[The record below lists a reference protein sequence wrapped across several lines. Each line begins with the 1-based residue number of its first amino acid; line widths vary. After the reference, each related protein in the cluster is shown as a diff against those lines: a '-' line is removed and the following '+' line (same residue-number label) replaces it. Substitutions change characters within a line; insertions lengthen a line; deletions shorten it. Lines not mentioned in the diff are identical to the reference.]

1 MSSSITLILKDT
13 PETFHRSV
21 INTIAWSRHTLYN
34 LIDLLLEPGE
44 TEVLQVEIFNHED
57 EDINV
62 NVTPATASTN
72 QNGLIIY
79 EAQDTFDESL
89 QYPIADLVAMES
101 YSIEV
106 PANKF
111 KVVDI
116 QLDMPENLFEGFL
129 LGGLRFQKELV
140 EDDQNEESVQINNQY
155 VYVIG
160 LQVTEDEDQEAI
172 SNLNLTGIE
181 PSLVNYRT
189 AIIAKLQNNQP
200 FILGN
205 IDIEAEVYDANGQET
220 IKTATLEAANFAPN
234 SMLDF
239 VIDWE
244 NQYLEPGDY
253 RLKLTVSN
261 DDDEWTWM
269 SRLPLQTIKQKYLTK
284 PQNQKAVGSHHN
296 YSLEL
301 SQYL

>member
-1 MSSSITLILKDT
+1 M
-13 PETFHRSV
+13 
-21 INTIAWSRHTLYN
+21 
-34 LIDLLLEPGE
+34 
-44 TEVLQVEIFNHED
+44 
-57 EDINV
+57 
-62 NVTPATASTN
+62 
-72 QNGLIIY
+72 
-79 EAQDTFDESL
+79 
-89 QYPIADLVAMES
+89 
-101 YSIEV
+101 
-106 PANKF
+106 
-111 KVVDI
+111 
-116 QLDMPENLFEGFL
+116 
-129 LGGLRFQKELV
+129 
-140 EDDQNEESVQINNQY
+140 QINNQY

-284 PQNQKAVGSHHN
+284 P
-296 YSLEL
+296 
-301 SQYL
+301 